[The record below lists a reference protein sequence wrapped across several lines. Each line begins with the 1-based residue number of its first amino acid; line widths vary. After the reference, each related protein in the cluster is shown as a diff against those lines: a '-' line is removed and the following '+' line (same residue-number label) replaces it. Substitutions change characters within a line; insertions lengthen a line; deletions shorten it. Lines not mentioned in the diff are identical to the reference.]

1 MSLATRSS
9 VTDERNELN
18 STWRHPDELG
28 LMVWAGSS
36 EANVSQPRYTRRLGF
51 PDISLFFSI
60 TQTLSLLFS
69 TQHHHSFTNTPQTC
83 TSLLSLSPLRL
94 SSPLWQHLS
103 LSPSLLRTVSPR
115 CSSAPPLLALAR
127 TMATTT
133 PSGTLV
139 SSPSASTWNPQAV
152 Y

>member
-1 MSLATRSS
+1 MSLATHPS

-18 STWRHPDELG
+18 STWRHPAEFNS
-28 LMVWAGSS
+28 MVWAGSTA
-36 EANVSQPRYTRRLGF
+36 ANLTQQRHTRRLGF
-51 PDISLFFSI
+51 LDISLFFTI
-60 TQTLSLLFS
+60 TQILSLLFS
-69 TQHHHSFTNTPQTC
+69 TQNHHSFTNIPQKC
-83 TSLLSLSPLRL
+83 TSSLSLSPLRP

-115 CSSAPPLLALAR
+115 WSSAPPLLALAR

-139 SSPSASTWNPQAV
+139 SSQSASTWNPQAV